1 MIFWHHGSEV
11 YGYEP
16 IRYFMLTGH
25 YRSPLNYTAELL
37 ADCKTSL
44 QRLYTCRENLD
55 FALENASGADETL
68 KEKAAAAKE
77 KFCAAMDDDLNTPAA
92 LDVYKRQ
99 AYSSLWER
107 DIWRD

>member
-1 MIFWHHGSEV
+1 
-11 YGYEP
+11 
-16 IRYFMLTGH
+16 MLTGH

-55 FALENASGADETL
+55 FALENAHGKDETL
-68 KEKAAAAKE
+68 KEKAVGAKE

-92 LDVYKRQ
+92 LRCV
-99 AYSSLWER
+99 
-107 DIWRD
+107 